1 MPFDVD
7 QSVDMQGWSFF
18 GLLKWFEKLS
28 LFLSDWPS
36 ICLSCA
42 ELRIQSEAI
51 TRESHSDS
59 ITDKLREW
67 YPRCCAFST
76 VRATVETVADDWTV
90 PNWRTYLTVAA
101 FLCDALPSDGRHYYD
116 WTRAKKDRRACS
128 SFSAVFD
135 WLRRIPRSWKN
146 HLFEVVLIVYLKW
159 FVRSATNCWFCS
171 VSSIT
176 IWNRRA
182 RAYRYRKL
190 CLSMDV
196 MIRIGPLQI
205 KQDCIEGNSI
215 SNKLS

>member
-59 ITDKLREW
+59 IKDKLREW

-90 PNWRTYLTVAA
+90 PNWRTYLTVAE
-101 FLCDALPSDGRHYYD
+101 FLSLSPLTVVIIMIEQEQRKIDAPALV
-116 WTRAKKDRRACS
+116 
-128 SFSAVFD
+128 SAEFD